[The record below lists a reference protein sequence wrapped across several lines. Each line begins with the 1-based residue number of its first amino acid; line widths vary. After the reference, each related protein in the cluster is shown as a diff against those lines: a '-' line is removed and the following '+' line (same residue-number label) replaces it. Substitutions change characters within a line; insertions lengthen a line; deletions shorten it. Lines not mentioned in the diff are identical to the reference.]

1 MNTTPQPVD
10 DADRQFEEVI
20 KTASEKH
27 RAEIGHRR
35 RWDRER
41 RVMRTAQLRYEIER
55 AEMTAEELRR
65 AVE

>member
-1 MNTTPQPVD
+1 MTTTPQPVD
-10 DADRQFEEVI
+10 DADREFEEVI

-35 RWDRER
+35 RWDDAR

-55 AEMTAEELRR
+55 AEGEA
-65 AVE
+65 